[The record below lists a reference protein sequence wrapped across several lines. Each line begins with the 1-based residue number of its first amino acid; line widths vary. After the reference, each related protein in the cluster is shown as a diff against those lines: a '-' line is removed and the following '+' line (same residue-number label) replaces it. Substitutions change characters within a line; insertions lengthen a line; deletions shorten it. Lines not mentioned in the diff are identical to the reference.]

1 MLRVFNLLQDRG
13 IELMPERE
21 RPLQD
26 ELYRL
31 IANLASSRRFA
42 GLTLS
47 VQTELPIDARR
58 ADVAVLKKPEDIPIL
73 IIETKRKVERKATTR
88 IEERFDPY
96 GRAVIGQAL
105 SYAAL
110 AKEKYGLP
118 ATPAFATANRDVIV
132 LFSPVRDPRST

>member
-1 MLRVFNLLQDRG
+1 
-13 IELMPERE
+13 MPERE

-58 ADVAVLKKPEDIPIL
+58 ADVVVLKKPEDIPIL
-73 IIETKRKVERKATTR
+73 IIETKRKVERKSYYR
-88 IEERFDPY
+88 IEGRFDPY
-96 GRAVIGQAL
+96 GRAAIGQAL

-110 AKEKYGLP
+110 QNMWTTPKENKKV
-118 ATPAFATANRDVIV
+118 AV
-132 LFSPVRDPRST
+132 LTRYSSFYP